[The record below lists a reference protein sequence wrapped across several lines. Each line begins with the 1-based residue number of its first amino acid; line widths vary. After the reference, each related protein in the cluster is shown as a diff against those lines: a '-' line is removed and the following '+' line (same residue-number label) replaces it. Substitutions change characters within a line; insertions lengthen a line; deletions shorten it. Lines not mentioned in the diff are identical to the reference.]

1 MCVVKLRWESS
12 HTPRYFIVFAGLTV
26 FSSLGMF
33 VGINTEGPSSECL
46 LQLYLVKWINSF
58 LTWSTLSPHVV
69 SQSWAAWNASSVI
82 FVLVLRLCADAA
94 MDPSSTYRVS
104 GAWLAFPVC
113 MRVLNSGSLSIFSLA
128 PFEIASHMGA
138 VKYAT
143 RIGDVHEPCGMPV
156 ETGLS
161 LSHLPS
167 RHIVAWRSCIKLCT
181 HLTMGIGMLHL
192 CSDSITSA
200 NLQS

>member
-1 MCVVKLRWESS
+1 M
-12 HTPRYFIVFAGLTV
+12 AG
-26 FSSLGMF
+26 
-33 VGINTEGPSSECL
+33 
-46 LQLYLVKWINSF
+46 
-58 LTWSTLSPHVV
+58 
-69 SQSWAAWNASSVI
+69 
-82 FVLVLRLCADAA
+82 
-94 MDPSSTYRVS
+94 
-104 GAWLAFPVC
+104 FPVC

-181 HLTMGIGMLHL
+181 HFTMGIGMLHL

-200 NLQS
+200 KSPKSASEVC